1 MSGFAKVM
9 CRSAPWRAFAGRVVL
24 PWSLQHASLHG
35 DVLEIGCGSGAM
47 AAEVLHRFP
56 DVRLTATDYDDGM
69 VSAAADRLA
78 SFGPRAH
85 VQQADALALPFPDG
99 SFDTVLSF
107 VMLHH
112 VINWEDAL
120 TETVRV
126 LRPKGRL
133 IGYDL
138 LRDGVGK
145 IVNGREHD
153 TRVMRASELR
163 AALGGLPVDA
173 VAVRPAFGGMVGRFT
188 ARKLA

>member
-9 CRSAPWRAFAGRVVL
+9 CRSLPWRAFAGRVVL
-24 PWSLQHASLHG
+24 PWSLQHATLRG
-35 DVLEIGCGSGAM
+35 DVLEVGCGSGAM

-56 DVRLTATDYDDGM
+56 DVQLTATDYDDGM
-69 VSAAADRLA
+69 VAVATERLA
-78 SFGPRAH
+78 NLRERAT
-85 VQQADALALPFPDG
+85 VQQADALALPFSDG

-112 VINWEDAL
+112 VIRWEHAL
-120 TETVRV
+120 SEIVRV
-126 LRPKGRL
+126 LRPGGTL

-153 TRVMRASELR
+153 TRVMRAGELR
-163 AALGGLPVDA
+163 QALAELPVDA
-173 VAVRPAFGGMVGRFT
+173 VAVRPAFGGVVGRFT
-188 ARKLA
+188 ARKLS

>member
-1 MSGFAKVM
+1 MSAFAKVM

-35 DVLEIGCGSGAM
+35 EVLEIGCGSGAM

-56 DVRLTATDYDDGM
+56 DVRMTATDYDDGM
-69 VSAAADRLA
+69 VAVATERLPSYGA
-78 SFGPRAH
+78 RAH
-85 VQQADALALPFPDG
+85 VRQADALALPFSDG

-112 VINWEDAL
+112 VIQWEDAL
-120 TETVRV
+120 AEIVRV
-126 LRPKGRL
+126 LRPTGRL

-153 TRVMRASELR
+153 TRVMRAEE
-163 AALGGLPVDA
+163 
-173 VAVRPAFGGMVGRFT
+173 
-188 ARKLA
+188 